1 MSRQRVLFITVV
13 PSPYQRDLFRELAKR
28 DEIMLSVCYLE
39 AASPDSPWSPT
50 HLEPYERILPGF
62 WVPFFSA
69 RWHVNWNL
77 PEVSPHDFIVLNN
90 FASVTA
96 QWLMRHQLRGKRWL
110 FWGERLRRQLNPW
123 KEFMQRKLVAPLAR
137 AAAIVG
143 IGSAAEQDYRHRFPR
158 TRHFC
163 IPYHCDLTNF
173 FQQCGPHES
182 SSATTVFFCGQM
194 IRRKGVDLLLAAFDR
209 LVAKG
214 LEIRLVLVGR
224 EAELPQL
231 LRSVSEAARA
241 RIRYEGFQAPDKLPA
256 FFAQTDV
263 FVLPSRHEGWGVV
276 INQALG
282 AGLPIIC
289 SDAVGAGADLVEEN
303 INGLHFA
310 AGDLEA
316 LQTCIELLVKSPEMA
331 RQWGEASRQKADSI
345 VPSVGAEKWVR
356 VFEDLG
362 EDRMVSGT
370 AGRR

>member
-39 AASPDSPWSPT
+39 AASPDSPWPPT

-62 WVPFFSA
+62 WVPLFGA

-77 PEVSPHDFIVLNN
+77 PRLSEYDFIVLNN

-96 QWLMRHQLRGKRWL
+96 QRLMRYQLRGKRWV
-110 FWGERLRRQLNPW
+110 FWGERLRQQLSPW
-123 KEFMQRKLVAPLAR
+123 KELMQRKLVAPLAR

-143 IGSAAEQDYRHRFPR
+143 IGSDAEKDYRRRFPG

-163 IPYHCDLTNF
+163 IPYHCGLSGFLKNRA
-173 FQQCGPHES
+173 S
-182 SSATTVFFCGQM
+182 SKDSSETTFLFCGQM
-194 IRRKGVDLLLAAFDR
+194 ICRKGVDLLLTAF
-209 LVAKG
+209 
-214 LEIRLVLVGR
+214 ERLVLEGLDIRLLLIGR
-224 EAELPQL
+224 EAKLPELL
-231 LRSVSEAARA
+231 EGITDSARA
-241 RIRYEGFQAPDKLPA
+241 RIRYEGFQPPDKLPI
-256 FFAQTDV
+256 FFAEADV

-282 AGLPIIC
+282 AGLPVIC
-289 SDAVGAGADLVEEN
+289 SDAVGAGTDLVEEN

-310 AGDLEA
+310 AGDLDG
-316 LQTCIELLVKSPEMA
+316 LQNCLERLANSPQIA

-345 VPSVGAEKWVR
+345 VPSAGAEKWVR

-362 EDRMVSGT
+362 QDRMVLGT